1 MKKILVIDDN
11 DMIRDNI
18 TEMLSLANYKTFSA
32 ANGKEGVEIALR
44 EKPDLIICDI
54 MMPVLDGYGVLYML
68 QKNKSVQS
76 IPFIFLTSKSDKTD
90 FRKGMEMGADD
101 YITKPFDSIELLNAV
116 ESRLKKAA
124 LVKEEIKS
132 AQKNSLEH
140 FGERDIERQLK
151 EFVGGRNI
159 NKYKRKQ
166 VIFAEGNRPVYL
178 FHVLKGKVKTYKTN
192 EEGKDLV
199 MGLYKEGDFLG
210 HVALLENANYKETAE
225 AMGDTELAVIPKD
238 DFEMLM
244 DENHAMSRKFI
255 KMLARNVSEKESQLL
270 GMAYHSLRKRVAE
283 ALVQVFNKYGNLTSE
298 KITIEVNRESLAN
311 IAGVAKESFIRTL
324 SDFKD
329 EKLIDIREGIITI
342 LDKQKLENLLN

>member
-1 MKKILVIDDN
+1 
-11 DMIRDNI
+11 
-18 TEMLSLANYKTFSA
+18 
-32 ANGKEGVEIALR
+32 
-44 EKPDLIICDI
+44 
-54 MMPVLDGYGVLYML
+54 
-68 QKNKSVQS
+68 
-76 IPFIFLTSKSDKTD
+76 
-90 FRKGMEMGADD
+90 
-101 YITKPFDSIELLNAV
+101 
-116 ESRLKKAA
+116 
-124 LVKEEIKS
+124 
-132 AQKNSLEH
+132 
-140 FGERDIERQLK
+140 
-151 EFVGGRNI
+151 
-159 NKYKRKQ
+159 
-166 VIFAEGNRPVYL
+166 
-178 FHVLKGKVKTYKTN
+178 
-192 EEGKDLV
+192 
-199 MGLYKEGDFLG
+199 LG